1 MDAILG
7 DTPTNA
13 SPYTIDVA
21 SIDNGSASSS
31 SEIASTSNT
40 DSESTN
46 AKKKRK
52 NPTVEYVNFKKEYYK
67 KKEIKREEQLKYIN
81 IFSFTPYQYT
91 FFD

>member
-67 KKEIKREEQLKYIN
+67 KKEIKREEQLEQLYI
-81 IFSFTPYQYT
+81 
-91 FFD
+91 